1 MIQSA
6 RSPGVRRPPQGQALT
21 PERVEH
27 YNRPGPR
34 YTSYPP
40 IPFWSAEFDETDYRA
55 ALTRAAASS
64 AEPVALYVHLPFCA
78 ERCAY
83 CGCNATVTNRSS
95 VVDAYLDR
103 VELELASVTRTLGRG
118 RRALELHL
126 GGGTPNFLTEPQMER
141 LLRLLED
148 AFDLGAGAER
158 SLEIDPRIA
167 TPDQVRFL
175 RGLGFTRI
183 SLGVQDMD
191 PRVQEAIGRIQPEA
205 LTREIFLAAREAG
218 FPSVNLDLVYGL
230 PYQTP
235 EVFQRTLDSVLEL
248 RPDRLSC
255 FSYAHLPHL
264 RANQK
269 QVDARGLPATAWD
282 KFSLFQ
288 QAVEALTGAG
298 WSWIGMDHFALET
311 DELSRALEERRLH
324 RNFMG
329 YVERAAPHLVA
340 FGCSAIGEVGGA
352 QIQGD
357 PKLGSWQR
365 ALDAGSLPVIRGHVL
380 TDEDLRRRD
389 AIHHLLSNLELPHR
403 LLEAR
408 EGASG
413 SPLPAL
419 AREREAL
426 EAHADDGLLRRL
438 EDRYEVTPLGRW
450 FLRNLCME
458 LDAYLPVSLPT
469 AQPGAPRFSMTV

>member
-1 MIQSA
+1 MIQAA
-6 RSPGVRRPPQGQALT
+6 RTSGVRIPPPGEALT
-21 PERVEH
+21 PERVDH

-40 IPFWSAEFDETDYRA
+40 IPFWSSDFGEEDYRA
-55 ALTRAAASS
+55 ALQRAADASGD
-64 AEPVALYVHLPFCA
+64 PVALYVHLPFCA

-103 VELELASVTRTLGRG
+103 VELEIASVTRTLGRG

-126 GGGTPNFLTEPQMER
+126 GGGTPNFLNEAQMER
-141 LLRLLED
+141 LLRLLEE
-148 AFDLGAGAER
+148 AFDLGPEADR
-158 SLEIDPRIA
+158 SVEIDPRIA
-167 TPDQVRFL
+167 TPEQVRFL

-191 PRVQEAIGRIQPEA
+191 PRVQEAIGRIQPES

-218 FPSVNLDLVYGL
+218 FPSVNLDLVFGL

-235 EVFQRTLDSVLEL
+235 EVFQRTLDSVIEL

-269 QVDARGLPATAWD
+269 QVDARGLPATPWD
-282 KFSLFQ
+282 KFSLFR
-288 QAVEALTGAG
+288 QAVDALTGGG
-298 WSWIGMDHFALET
+298 WTWIGMDHFALET

-357 PKLGSWQR
+357 PRLGSWQR
-365 ALDAGSLPVIRGHVL
+365 TLDAGALPVVRGHLL

-413 SPLPAL
+413 GKLPAL
-419 AREREAL
+419 VREREAL
-426 EAHADDGLLRRL
+426 ESHADDGLLRRL
-438 EDRYEVTPLGRW
+438 HDRYEVTAMGRW

-458 LDAYLPVSLPT
+458 LDAYLPVSLPSV
-469 AQPGAPRFSMTV
+469 QGGAPRFSMTV